1 MSRVGVEA
9 VLTSGRT
16 LKQGRAMELGKLGPE
31 YFKEVAFCEM
41 DKVTL
46 AALGLEEGDPVRVET
61 IHGSVV
67 VASKIDR
74 RAEPG
79 IVFIPCGPYA
89 NAVTGSD
96 TEGTGMPDFKGV
108 SAQLFAAKGEKVRG
122 VEELLKEMMEGV

>member
-1 MSRVGVEA
+1 MSRTGVEA
-9 VLTSGRT
+9 ILTSGRT

-31 YFKEVAFCEM
+31 YHKEVAFCEM

-46 AALGLEEGDPVRVET
+46 DTLGLEEGDPVLIET
-61 IHGSVV
+61 PHGSVV
-67 VASKIDR
+67 VMSKLDR

-89 NAVTGSD
+89 NAVIGSE

-108 SAQLFAAKGEKVRG
+108 SAKLFAAKDQEVLS
-122 VEELLKEMMEGV
+122 VEQLLKQMVEGR